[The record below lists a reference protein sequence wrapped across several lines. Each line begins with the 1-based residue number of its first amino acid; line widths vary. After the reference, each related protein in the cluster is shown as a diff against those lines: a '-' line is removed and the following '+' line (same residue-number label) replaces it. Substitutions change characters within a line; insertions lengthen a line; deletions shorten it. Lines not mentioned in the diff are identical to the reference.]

1 MKTGSDFS
9 SVDDL
14 VNVMIVDDQKSM
26 RRIIRQLLHQHNI
39 DHVTEAENGKHA
51 LDLLMDVDIPVPD
64 VILCDL
70 HMDVMDGMEF
80 VHHLRRGHNDTPVL
94 ILTGERNEF
103 VLDVTRQAGAS
114 KVLNK
119 PISAPDLVDEIHQAI
134 GAY

>member
-1 MKTGSDFS
+1 MMTGSDFS

-26 RRIIRQLLHQHNI
+26 RMIIRQLLHQYRI
-39 DHVTEAENGKHA
+39 DHVTEAENGRHA
-51 LDLLMDVDIPVPD
+51 LDLLMDVDVPTPD

-80 VHHLRRGHNDTPVL
+80 VHHLRRDNNATPIL

-114 KVLNK
+114 RVLCK
-119 PISAPDLVDEIHQAI
+119 PISAPDLVYEIHQVI